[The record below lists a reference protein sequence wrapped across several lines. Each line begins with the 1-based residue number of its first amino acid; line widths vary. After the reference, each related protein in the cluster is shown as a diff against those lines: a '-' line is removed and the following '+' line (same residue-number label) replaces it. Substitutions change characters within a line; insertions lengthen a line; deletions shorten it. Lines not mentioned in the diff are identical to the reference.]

1 MKIEVKLVG
10 RLREYRDSKEPL
22 EITDGVSVEHLV
34 QLLKIPS
41 EEAGM
46 VAVNDNA
53 IPKKDRATTML
64 NDGDSITM
72 IAPVHGG

>member
-34 QLLKIPS
+34 QLLKIPA

>member
-10 RLREYRDSKEPL
+10 RLREYRDCKEPL
-22 EITDGVSVEHLV
+22 EITDGVSGEHLV

-64 NDGDSITM
+64 NDGASITM